1 MRRNSA
7 MSTTKPD
14 ESDYPY
20 ASQPAIVLHPT
31 EARSKVSSSHAGRGA
46 LRILL
51 WIAAAALLLFTIA
64 ATPIAFIGY
73 RGWTQ
78 ASRIA
83 QLEALGCNVGY
94 SFTGNTNNAWGEF
107 LEEAFGRES
116 FGVVHSVDARGLNSP
131 QQIERA
137 CRLCRVFTTLRVF
150 YVSGDGF
157 HVAQIANWPTFHSL
171 EMLDIASS
179 SLTDDDLARIAQ
191 MRSLEHLSLASGR
204 ITDAGIHQL
213 GRLKNL
219 SDLRLTSPQLL
230 GNASPN
236 EQGFPSLTNLY
247 LSSAEALEDEG
258 IIRLGPMPA
267 LTWLYVTDTPSGDRA
282 IQHLASGHKL
292 TSVTLSRTNVGD
304 DGVAALA
311 DCRELE
317 SLDLSDTKV
326 TDSGI
331 AHLRDCSALR
341 DLNLADTRTTGKNFT
356 QLTSSQIGL
365 NLDHTAVTD
374 ATLKDVFQ
382 IAGLQF
388 LSMHETQVTG
398 EVIPPASLERLE
410 LNHCP
415 LTDAGIKRLAQ
426 TPLAAL
432 YLSSTN
438 FTDDHLLLF
447 AANDSLQ
454 LLDASSTKITEAG
467 LRAFYEARKKRLA
480 ATGQKE
486 SLYVGSDFPDIAEQ
500 YVADQFNEGFL
511 MNGQPIAGTDSPEQ
525 QETPP

>member
-1 MRRNSA
+1 
-7 MSTTKPD
+7 MSTIKTD

-20 ASQPAIVLHPT
+20 GSQPAIVLRPT
-31 EARSKVSSSHAGRGA
+31 EARSEVASLQAGRRA
-46 LRILL
+46 FRILL
-51 WIAAAALLLFTIA
+51 WLAAAGLLLLAIA
-64 ATPIAFIGY
+64 ATPFAFIGY
-73 RGWTQ
+73 RGWAQ

-94 SFTGNTNNAWGEF
+94 SFIGNTKSSWGEF
-107 LEEAFGRES
+107 LEKTFGRES

-131 QQIERA
+131 QQMARA
-137 CRLCRVFTTLRVF
+137 CRLCRGFNALRVF

-171 EMLDIASS
+171 QMLDIASS

-191 MRSLEHLSLASGR
+191 MRNLEHLALASGR
-204 ITDAGIHQL
+204 ITDAGIHHL

-219 SDLRLTSPQLL
+219 SNLRLTSPQLL
-230 GNASPN
+230 GNISPN
-236 EQGFPSLTNLY
+236 EQGFPSLTNLN
-247 LSSAEALEDEG
+247 LSSAEGVEDEG

-267 LTWLYVTDTPSGDRA
+267 LTWLYVTDTPLGDRA

-311 DCRELE
+311 VCRELE

-331 AHLRDCSALR
+331 AHLRSCSALR
-341 DLNLADTRTTGKNFT
+341 DLNLADTRTTGKNFS
-356 QLTSSQIGL
+356 QLTSNQIGL

-382 IAGLQF
+382 MVGLQF
-388 LSMHETQVTG
+388 LSLHETQVTG
-398 EVIPPASLERLE
+398 EAIPPASLERLE

-415 LTDAGIKRLAQ
+415 LTDAGIKRLAK
-426 TPLAAL
+426 TPLNAL

-438 FTDDHLLLF
+438 FTNDHLLLF
-447 AANDSLQ
+447 AANDSLV

-467 LRAFYEARKKRLA
+467 LRAFYQARKKRLA

-486 SLYVGSDFPDIAEQ
+486 SLYVGSDFADIAEQ
-500 YVADQFNEGFL
+500 YVADQFNEGML
-511 MNGQPIAGTDSPEQ
+511 MNGQPIQSPESS
-525 QETPP
+525 PPAVPES